1 MIRWLLLPICLSLS
15 TLLFSGCTALSRLDL
30 PPSGNAPVVV
40 AAKSLP
46 SANATTAD
54 NVTCAATSPVVDQP
68 PDDPN
73 ADPFGP
79 SLWHINADRTLW
91 VAMPTSGVWHT
102 GGEKVGWIRPAGTD
116 LQVSGQRLDG
126 ASPPLRVE
134 QPCCYPTGFQVNGL
148 YFPTAGC
155 WEVTA
160 QADNHTLR
168 FVIEVREEGQAPPT
182 HVTQQM
188 PARSVDPTAPLAKGV
203 LLEVCDTDACELRL
217 LDATT
222 GMAMVDA
229 AGEAYAPLQLGRY
242 ANFVPTADQTQL
254 ALISYAD
261 NTTLRDGQLAFV
273 NLATWEQEPT
283 ELTFDGVSSRPR
295 YSPDASRLVV
305 TARVGSWPTFTDTLS
320 LVDVASRTLL
330 AEQTLDF
337 YPEHYEFTADG
348 RALMVFGTREKTD
361 APERGSVSYVALV
374 DATTLAIMWQATVDG
389 LRNGQTRPG
398 GSDNPMEWVWWQ
410 PGAAFD
416 TRHARLYI
424 VHADAEELTTV
435 DFSTQ
440 EIATRA
446 ITQPLSWVER
456 LLMLTARPAYAKM
469 SNGINKQAMLAAD
482 GSRLFVIGTSHHMGG
497 DENAPE
503 FIQETLGLQV
513 VNLAT
518 GRVQAHI
525 ETDTQSLT
533 VDPTGNRVFL
543 HGWATDQAEP
553 YSNEWTVVLDADTLA
568 QITSF
573 EQAVATAHR
582 LDGTP
587 LLLATQTLAH
597 GQTELRVLDARSFA
611 EISTSTLPRHGYVG
625 WVPLR

>member
-1 MIRWLLLPICLSLS
+1 MVRWLRFLICLSLS
-15 TLLFSGCTALSRLDL
+15 TLLLSGCTALAQMGSPRV
-30 PPSGNAPVVV
+30 SAAPASE
-40 AAKSLP
+40 AASNFSTDTP
-46 SANATTAD
+46 
-54 NVTCAATSPVVDQP
+54 VCAATSPVMDQP

-73 ADPFGP
+73 ADSFGP

-102 GGEKVGWIRPAGTD
+102 GGEKVGWIRPAGTE

-126 ASPPLRVE
+126 TSPPLRVE

-160 QADNHTLR
+160 QADSHTLR
-168 FVIEVREEGQAPPT
+168 FVIEVLEEGQDPPT
-182 HVTQQM
+182 KVTQRT
-188 PARSVDPTAPLAKGV
+188 PTRGVDPTASLAKGV
-203 LLEVCDTDACELRL
+203 LLEVCDRDVCELRL

-222 GMAMVDA
+222 GMAMVDG
-229 AGEAYAPLQLGRY
+229 AGEAYAPLQLGHY
-242 ANFVPTADQTQL
+242 AIFVPAADQTQL
-254 ALISYAD
+254 ALITYAD
-261 NTTLRDGQLAFV
+261 NTTLRVGQLAFV
-273 NLATWEQEPT
+273 NLATWAQEST
-283 ELTFDGVSSRPR
+283 ELTFDGVSSQPR
-295 YSPDASRLVV
+295 YSPDASRLLV
-305 TARVGSWPTFTDTLS
+305 TTRMGSWPTFTDTLY

-330 AEQTLDF
+330 AEQTLEF
-337 YPEHYEFTADG
+337 YPDHYEFTDDG
-348 RALMVFGTREKTD
+348 RALLVFGTREKTD
-361 APERGSVSYVALV
+361 APERGSVSYVALM
-374 DATTLAIMWQATVDG
+374 DAMTLEIMWQATVDG

-416 TRHARLYI
+416 TSQARLYI
-424 VHADAEELTTV
+424 VHADVEELTTV
-435 DFSTQ
+435 DFTTQ
-440 EIATRA
+440 EIVTRA

-469 SNGINKQAMLAAD
+469 SNGVNKQAMLAAD
-482 GSRLFVIGTSHHMGG
+482 GSQLYVIGTSHHMGG

-513 VNLAT
+513 VDLAT

-533 VDPTGNRVFL
+533 IDPSGKHLFL

-568 QITSF
+568 QITF
-573 EQAVATAHR
+573 FDQAVAIAHR

-587 LLLATQTLAH
+587 LLLTTQTLAH
-597 GQTELRVLDARSFA
+597 GQTELRVLDAHNFA